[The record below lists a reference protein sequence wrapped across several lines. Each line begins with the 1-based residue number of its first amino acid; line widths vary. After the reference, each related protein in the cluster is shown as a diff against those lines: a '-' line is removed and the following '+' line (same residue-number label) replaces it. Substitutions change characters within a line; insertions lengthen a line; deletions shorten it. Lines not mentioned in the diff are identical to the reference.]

1 LIYKTKSVLIG
12 RKKRQDKEDF
22 NHRPCYISLFDKNN
36 PHLCKEGPKKIIEF
50 DKKHKMVIEGLNIH
64 YLLPGNDLVIN
75 DLKELEVTEEGEVV
89 KVTGKHE

>member
-1 LIYKTKSVLIG
+1 MIYKTKSVLIG

-36 PHLCKEGPKKIIEF
+36 PHLCKDGPKQTIEF
-50 DKKHKMVIEGLNIH
+50 DKKHKVVIEGLNIH

-75 DLKELEVTEEGEVV
+75 DLKELEVNEEGEIV